1 MKVDD
6 LPVSEKVRDVIKGR
20 GIDTLYPPQAEALK
34 SGVLKGRNLL
44 LSIPTASGKTLV
56 AEIVMADKL
65 LREGGK
71 AVYLVPLKA
80 LAEEKY
86 REFRDW
92 ERIGLRVAATTGD
105 YDSRDE
111 WLSRYDIIV
120 ATSEKFDSLLRHN
133 PRWVKDVGL
142 IVADEVHLIGSQNRG
157 ATLEMIL
164 SLMKDRAQIIALSA
178 TVGNARE
185 LAEWLDAELVVS
197 DWRPVPLRKGV
208 FHDGRVM
215 WDDGSCESFGRD
227 WRNLAVDAVRRG
239 KQALV
244 FVNSRRSA
252 EKEAVEIS
260 KLTGRLLSRS
270 ERDELAKLADAMESN
285 PTNER
290 LKLAIKGGVAF
301 HHAGLTHEERRL
313 IEDAFKDGVLK
324 VITATPTLAAGVNVP
339 AFRVVIRDVKRYSGF
354 GWTDIPVLEI
364 QQMMGRA
371 GRPRYDVTGEAVIV
385 VKVGSPEDV
394 MERYVR
400 SEPERLFSM
409 LAGENTFRS
418 LILAL
423 IVSFG
428 VRNFDE
434 LIGFLEKTFYFHQR
448 KDTMTIESN
457 ARRLIGF
464 FIENEFIDMESDG
477 TFQPSPLGR
486 RTAQLYIDP
495 LSAKRFSEVVE
506 SIDENPNPFGILHTI
521 AATPDMTTVPI
532 RKREMEDYL
541 DLAYELEEDLYFEV
555 PWEDYRMRSFLS
567 QVKTAKILLDW
578 MNEVPE
584 VRIYETY
591 SIEPGDFRRI
601 LETADWLLYSLL
613 EIYRLYSDSQI
624 DYLRALHIRL
634 KKGVRE
640 ELLDLVQLPGIGRKR
655 ARALYNAG
663 FRSLEDVA
671 SASVADLLK
680 VEGIGLKIAEDIRK
694 VASKGTRMGTAG

>member
-1 MKVDD
+1 VKVDD